1 MKLQTAIDRVTL
13 EEAVALAESLN
24 GKTDILEMGTS
35 LVKDYGNLAIEQIR
49 AVLPETELLVDLKT
63 IDEGAYEFRQGYRY
77 GGDILTVMG
86 AASYDT
92 LKACYEVAQEQQKTM
107 MIDLLEVSEEKV
119 AQLTDFDQAILALH
133 HSIDRKDKLD
143 AVASVAAFH
152 QQFPTIKRLAIA
164 GGIDLEQA
172 RGLAAQGLTEIVIV
186 GSKITKAAEPLQ
198 AVQQFMEGIQ

>member
-119 AQLTDFDQAILALH
+119 AQLTNFDQAIFALH

-172 RGLAAQGLTEIVIV
+172 KGLAAQGLTEIVIV

-198 AVQQFMEGIQ
+198 AVQQFMEGIK

>member
-49 AVLPETELLVDLKT
+49 AVLSETELLVDLKT

-119 AQLTDFDQAILALH
+119 AQLTDFDQAIFALH

-172 RGLAAQGLTEIVIV
+172 KGLAAQGLTEIVIV
-186 GSKITKAAEPLQ
+186 GSKITKATEPLQ

>member
-1 MKLQTAIDRVTL
+1 MKLQTAIDRVSL
-13 EEAVALAESLN
+13 EEAVALAKSLN

-49 AVLPETELLVDLKT
+49 AVLPDTELLVDLKT

-107 MIDLLEVSEEKV
+107 MIDLLEIRDEKV
-119 AQLTDFDQAILALH
+119 AQLTDFDQAIFALH

-143 AVASVAAFH
+143 AVASVQAFH

-172 RGLAAQGLTEIVIV
+172 KGLAEQGLTEIVIV

>member
-1 MKLQTAIDRVTL
+1 MKLQTAIDRVPL
-13 EEAVALAESLN
+13 EEAVALAKSLN

-49 AVLPETELLVDLKT
+49 AVLPDTELLVDLKT

-107 MIDLLEVSEEKV
+107 MIDLLEIRDEKV
-119 AQLTDFDQAILALH
+119 AQLTDFDQAIFALH

-143 AVASVAAFH
+143 AVASVQAFH

-172 RGLAAQGLTEIVIV
+172 KGLAEQGLTEIVIV

>member
-1 MKLQTAIDRVTL
+1 MKLQTAIDRVPL
-13 EEAVALAESLN
+13 EEAVALAKSLN

-49 AVLPETELLVDLKT
+49 AVLPDTELLVDLKT

-107 MIDLLEVSEEKV
+107 MIDLLEVKDEKV
-119 AQLTDFDQAILALH
+119 AQLTDFDQAIFALH

-143 AVASVAAFH
+143 AVASVQAFH

-172 RGLAAQGLTEIVIV
+172 KGLAEQGLTEIVIV